1 MPFFGLKKKLTEKLK
16 KYNNAMLSCHPYEN
30 KQNHSQNKGTSIPY
44 LLHMCINQFLGKRN
58 SMLNGILFSQ
68 V

>member
-1 MPFFGLKKKLTEKLK
+1 MPFFGFKKTKTNRKLK
-16 KYNNAMLSCHPYEN
+16 NNAMLSCHPYKN

-44 LLHMCINQFLGKRN
+44 LCIC
-58 SMLNGILFSQ
+58 

>member
-1 MPFFGLKKKLTEKLK
+1 MPFFGFKKTKTNNRKLKKK
-16 KYNNAMLSCHPYEN
+16 NNAMLSCHPYKN

-44 LLHMCINQFLGKRN
+44 LCIC
-58 SMLNGILFSQ
+58 